1 MVLEAGRVGRAHGL
15 DGSFYVTHARPLLLA
30 LGTPVVLEG
39 SPRAIVRRAGTDRR
53 PIVRVDG
60 CTDRSSAEALRGAPL
75 LVAEQDAPALVDGE
89 WWPEQLEGCRVVD
102 GTRAVGIVARL
113 VALPSCECLAVRR
126 SDGGGGEL
134 LVPLVGA
141 AIRRV
146 DVERR
151 EIDVALSFLG
161 EQEPAS

>member
-15 DGSFYVTHARPLLLA
+15 DGSFYVTQARPLLLA
-30 LGTPVVLEG
+30 LGTPVVIEG
-39 SPRAIVRRAGTDRR
+39 FSRSIVRRAGTDGR

-60 CTDRSSAEALRGAPL
+60 CTDRSSADALRGAAL
-75 LVAEQDAPALVDGE
+75 LVAEQDAPALAEGE
-89 WWPEQLEGCRVVD
+89 WWAEQLEGCRVVD
-102 GTRAVGIVARL
+102 GERAVGIVARL

-126 SDGGGGEL
+126 ADGAGEEL

-146 DVERR
+146 DVERQ

-161 EQEPAS
+161 DQEPES